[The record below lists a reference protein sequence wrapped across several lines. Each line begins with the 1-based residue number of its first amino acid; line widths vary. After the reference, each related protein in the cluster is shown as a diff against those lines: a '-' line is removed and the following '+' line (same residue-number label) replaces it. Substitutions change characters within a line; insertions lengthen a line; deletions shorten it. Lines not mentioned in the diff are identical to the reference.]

1 MPLLVDTWNV
11 LHATG
16 DLPEDAAWLDLLSLG
31 RLLTASRYRQ
41 EATELVCDGAPSPT
55 TAAATRALPDLTIT
69 CTGPTVEAD
78 AVIEAR
84 IEAHPSPRSLIVVSS
99 DRRIRR
105 AARRRRA
112 RSITS
117 QTFIHQLLADAS
129 RPAGPSRPMPE
140 VPLGGQDIAAWVRAF
155 DLDQELLGITGS
167 EAPASSPP
175 APKVGRERPDAAD
188 DPSLRDSLE
197 AMQSDPLLREAMQ
210 MWPSRL
216 RWEDLD
222 MSKWIDGSEPGSRGT

>member
-16 DLPEDAAWLDLLSLG
+16 DLPEDAAWLDLLTLG
-31 RLLTASRYRQ
+31 RLLTTSRYRQ
-41 EATELVCDGAPSPT
+41 ESTELVCDGAPSPT
-55 TAAATRALPDLTIT
+55 TAAARAALRDSVTVT

-78 AVIEAR
+78 TMIESR
-84 IEAHPSPRSLIVVSS
+84 IDAHPSPRSLIVVSS

-129 RPAGPSRPMPE
+129 RPTGPRRPMPE
-140 VPLGGQDIAAWVRAF
+140 VPLGGQDVDAWVRAF
-155 DLDQELLGITGS
+155 DLDQELLGIVGTEPTAS
-167 EAPASSPP
+167 PRQTPDQKPAPASDS
-175 APKVGRERPDAAD
+175 
-188 DPSLRDSLE
+188 SLHDSLE

-210 MWPSRL
+210 MWPARL

-222 MSKWIDGSEPGSRGT
+222 MSRWIDDPAQGDRRG